1 MKKAKKMIFIILL
14 LSIFIQFSSVKAA
27 SICTATLENLT
38 KNQTITYDSI
48 INQSNCDKS
57 NYKSFATISPK
68 PTNAKGIEF
77 GNNSIKITNPGGMS
91 PNLTL
96 TLTYMTKDGN
106 TEAFVITTIF
116 SPANSSSQTT
126 ETKSCYCLGNDCQ
139 SSSSGYGAGWVKQD
153 SNAKCES
160 SGNSSSQPSDTEDD
174 SEKCCYVT
182 EQNKYI
188 WNKKTF
194 FNNSGYHTEEKSEF
208 TTKETCESEKNT
220 PTNDEITTP
229 NKTND
234 SSSSSSTTSEIGV
247 SGNNACTRF
256 RVSRVRGYNCSS
268 ESACKNGKLNS
279 IPDTYFNN
287 LVGSP
292 YHYYFV
298 YKTYYDC
305 DGFDKTTPIT
315 SFCIDPALEGPQV
328 AGYTGTENGFK
339 YKGYNIYD
347 GTTEALDINNKFH
360 KGLYHLYTHW
370 YIDNRKKIEA
380 VHQQTDEDFV
390 DFIMDNV
397 ARKLR
402 LTYDTANL
410 NRYYPIDNTKGKYQ
424 SHWSETEYDAYK
436 DNKLGVSGGNSEVKK
451 LIKEI
456 WEEVQNFVENGKI
469 DTSTSYSDNWVMPL
483 KSYNRIT
490 GDWDGKSDN
499 AEHRRCG
506 LSTGKGWDGSESH
519 SGIDF
524 SANEGTEVYA
534 AQAGT
539 VLATTKNNAT
549 MGNAVIII
557 VKSSDGTEL
566 RTRYLHLSK
575 IADGISANTVVKQ
588 GQLIGYSGY
597 SLDKNNKPQYHLH
610 FDVSTNDVTSKT
622 TYGKTLVNPRKY
634 LPMDNINRCSQTA
647 YTQETPKESEGTIVK
662 ASGTTVKFEVNQ
674 LTSPKSTNNN
684 KGISAE
690 LEFIVKSDNTSVL
703 DSIIK
708 DGNYKIV
715 AKTDKN
721 EYFDVDAVK
730 ETEWTAVDGG
740 YSIKYKISE
749 DNVYAKVT
757 NKKIEKVTVGL
768 QISYYDPYSISNI
781 MILNTNET
789 NKSSKALQDF
799 VTFLKGNIDKFQG
812 VSINFEAEKTSCKPS
827 YAMVCGLPTYYLI
840 EGTQSSTAFN
850 AVMSGI
856 KNAGDLQNVLGSA
869 LDIIDTLKNFNL
881 EKLTKHDLNLILG
894 LLSNFAEDGSAL
906 ASIKADLTN
915 ILTPL
920 VNKGN
925 NTAKNLVTLLR
936 SVSYDGKDTKI
947 NFINLSTLIINVLDQ
962 SLNGNGLEGL
972 KADWGDIVDYLNEG
986 VKNGTISISTT
997 ETFENIYNL
1006 IKSSDTSLATILTAS
1021 QQIVKWVHNN
1031 SLLTNITQ
1039 IKSEFTAALSSI
1051 TMIFTDTTQGLNSIY
1066 NGLKDLISQVD
1077 ITKSLADPGNYNI
1090 LTTLKNTITV
1100 DWKKCIIGEDGKEA
1114 TDPAGNSYTI
1124 QQSND
1129 NGYDMFC
1136 SIVCKEDY
1144 AIKMPGNLE
1153 TVYAGRYI
1161 STNIDNVYH
1170 ATVGMAGQRTCVT
1183 TEIKNDKYKE
1193 EALAK
1198 KDEMLEAYNRF
1209 YSNYNIY
1216 LNLKAKEKQE
1226 GQSSGLTSNKANHT
1240 FKNFGD
1246 TSKKLEEVQKKVENA
1261 VQDTIMQY
1269 VDELFDNDTS
1279 ARLKASLSGD
1289 DLKNLAASL
1298 IAKGFEGMINGKD
1311 AGDIFDEYVEEQSAK
1326 VLESAKAKLASF
1338 KEDLST
1344 NVNNAI
1350 KTTVGDSIK
1359 GFLGGL
1365 GLSSLEIACNAG
1377 SSWLAKLFGV
1387 GEAVQAACSGY
1398 SFASTTLYKTVE
1410 GLNSASGYKIFQ
1422 LEEPI
1427 EVNGSFHPYT
1437 YKDNTSAQT
1446 KLASEFVENN
1456 NENQKYS
1463 FEFNTWKI
1471 TVPIMKGQSAG
1482 SFDAGTLSYGSLLL
1496 NAGSQITKLMKDS
1509 GLFQDEDN
1517 SSLGAIETGFNQL
1530 KSQLTN
1536 FGNISDIGSLD
1547 NISDMNF
1554 DKLMSVMTGVLGK
1567 VDKITKAADG
1577 LMSGITDTVDKTI
1590 LFYYNFLGLFN
1601 PYYAALAE
1609 ARSQMEIA
1617 KQDYTAAQKTLIDM
1631 ASRMNACTEWS
1642 KSYDF
1647 NPTLEFTYGYP
1658 KNSILDYIVNRN
1670 DKTTEK
1676 VYLKDINKGEPETV
1690 SYYCDA
1696 GVETENV
1703 QDWDVITSG
1712 KCRTNDGIIGSM
1724 LGAFLDDDSMVANL
1738 LNSFKNSKSGLAS
1751 LKKLISNSKLKEYIP
1766 DSKKSALSDKICSF
1780 FGQNACD
1787 IFGDD
1792 EDSLVT
1798 YIPGNIVY
1806 KLNNG
1811 STSGIESSSNLF
1823 SILGNGGGISGFLNS
1838 LTKNI
1843 TYGTGMGTSVNYKD
1857 AAKVVNIT
1865 RYGNPGVSISGLNLQ
1880 NFANM
1885 FVNYA
1890 SSKFGNSMSS
1900 KITDALANWNGQ
1912 GSQEFIYYKP
1922 EKQYWTTS
1930 NKGIYT
1936 SQKPSDADAV
1946 LVDIGDPGL
1955 TDPSVVSGT
1964 DAAKEADGKI
1974 YPIALSTQAGLYQYQ
1989 IKINGVGQYYNNT
2002 TATGRIIGDTG
2013 YISGLLANQYVCFY
2027 EVKTEPETPDQSC
2040 EDILNSTDCQEE
2052 NEDGTKKSYLD
2063 LFMGTSKDNKLYEE
2077 YENKANS
2084 CINKLLADG
2093 NACCNIID
2101 KTKVPSSNETYNKVC
2116 KTNSNGTPCSGIK
2129 LYGEDSALQTTITT
2143 KNNSALISNSGTLQ
2157 FYTKVVS
2164 NYDLFPNGG
2173 KSKGYN
2179 WSGKTSGY
2187 ENKSDD
2193 GAPGKQDL
2201 SNIIE
2206 QIEDV
2211 GDGIYADDEKYLE
2224 YSITM
2229 NSACMNAIKTYNKNQ
2244 EIIDLGFGDY
2254 SASSISKESRE
2265 YKSQFLADIQSNSE
2279 YSSCKIDS
2287 YLK

>member
-27 SICTATLENLT
+27 STCTAILENLN
-38 KNQTITYDSI
+38 KNQTINYESI

-57 NYKSFATISPK
+57 NYKRFAAISLK
-68 PTNAKGIEF
+68 PTNVKGIEF
-77 GNNSIKITNPGGMS
+77 GNNSIKITNPGGMP

-96 TLTYMTKDGN
+96 TLAYTTKDDK
-106 TEAFVITTIF
+106 TDSFVIATIF

-139 SSSSGYGAGWVKQD
+139 SSSNGYGAGWVKQD

-160 SGNSSSQPSDTEDD
+160 SGNSSSQPSGTEDD
-174 SEKCCYVT
+174 SEKCYYVT

-208 TTKETCESEKNT
+208 TTKETCESEKNA

-256 RVSRVRGYNCSS
+256 RVSRVRGYNCNSQSS
-268 ESACKNGKLNS
+268 CKTGKINS
-279 IPDTYFNN
+279 IPDTYFNS
-287 LVGSP
+287 LVGGP
-292 YHYYFV
+292 YNYYFV

-328 AGYTGTENGFK
+328 AGYTGTEKGFT
-339 YKGYNIYD
+339 YKGYNIYN

-370 YIDNRKKIEA
+370 YIDNRDKITA
-380 VHQQTDEDFV
+380 VHQAQDEDFI
-390 DFIMDNV
+390 DFIMDTV

-402 LTYDTANL
+402 LTYDTANQD
-410 NRYYPIDNTKGKYQ
+410 RYYPSG
-424 SHWSETEYDAYK
+424 WSKSEYNAYK
-436 DNKLGVSGGNSEVKK
+436 NKELGVAGNSTEVKS

-456 WEEVQNFVENGKI
+456 WDEVHDFIENGKI
-469 DTSTSYSDNWVMPL
+469 DTSTSYSDNWIMPI
-483 KSYNRIT
+483 KSYDKIT
-490 GDWDGKSDN
+490 SDWKDKSDN
-499 AEHRRCG
+499 AEHGSCEA
-506 LSTGKGWDGSESH
+506 STNGKGSNSSESN

-539 VLATTKNNAT
+539 VLAVTKDNDI
-549 MGNAVIII
+549 III
-557 VKSSDGTEL
+557 VKTSDDTEL

-597 SLDKNNKPQYHLH
+597 STDTNGQKKSHLH

-622 TYGKTLVNPRKY
+622 SLGKTLVNPRKY

-740 YSIKYKISE
+740 YSIKYKINE
-749 DNVYAKVT
+749 NNVYAKVT
-757 NKKIEKVTVGL
+757 NKKIEKVTAGL

-781 MILNTNET
+781 MILNTSET
-789 NKSSKALQDF
+789 NRTNQALQDF
-799 VTFLKGNIDKFQG
+799 VTFLKGNIVKFQG
-812 VSINFEAEKTSCKPS
+812 ISINFEAEKTSCKPS
-827 YAMVCGLPTYYLI
+827 FAMICGLPTYYLI
-840 EGTQSSTAFN
+840 EGTQSGTLFN
-850 AVMSGI
+850 AVMAGI
-856 KNAGDLQNVLGSA
+856 KSASDLQNVLGSA
-869 LDIIDTLKNFNL
+869 LDIIDTLKNFNF
-881 EKLTKHDLNLILG
+881 ETLTKNDLGLILG
-894 LLSNFAEDGSAL
+894 LLSNFAKDGSAL
-906 ASIKADLTN
+906 ASIQADLTN

-920 VNKGN
+920 ANNGNK
-925 NTAKNLVTLLR
+925 TAKNLILLLK
-936 SVSYDGKDTKI
+936 SFSYNGKDTKI
-947 NFINLSTLIINVLDQ
+947 SFINLSTLFIKVLDQ
-962 SLNGNGLEGL
+962 SLNGDGLEGL
-972 KADWGDIVDYLNEG
+972 KTDWGDIVDYLEEG
-986 VKNGTISISTT
+986 VKNGTVSLSTS
-997 ETFENIYNL
+997 ETFKNVYNL
-1006 IKSSDTSLATILTAS
+1006 IKSSDTGLGTILKAS
-1021 QQIVKWVHNN
+1021 EQIVNWVKNN
-1031 SLLTNITQ
+1031 PLLTNITQ
-1039 IKSEFTAALSSI
+1039 IKSKFTAALSSI
-1051 TMIFTDTTQGLNSIY
+1051 TMIFTDANQGLNTIY
-1066 NGLKDLISQVD
+1066 NGLKDLIGKVD
-1077 ITKSLADPGNYNI
+1077 ITKSLTDPSNFNI
-1090 LTTLKNTITV
+1090 FTTLKNTITV
-1100 DWKKCIIGEDGKEA
+1100 DWEKCIIGEDGAEA

-1161 STNIDNVYH
+1161 STNVDNVYH

-1193 EALAK
+1193 AAIAK
-1198 KDEMLEAYNRF
+1198 KDEMLEAYNKF

-1216 LNLKAKEKQE
+1216 LDLKAKEKEE
-1226 GQSSGLTSNKANHT
+1226 GKSSGLTSNKASHT

-1246 TSKKLEEVQKKVENA
+1246 TSKKLETLGKNVENA
-1261 VQDTIMQY
+1261 IQDTIMQY
-1269 VDELFDNDTS
+1269 VEDLFDNDTS
-1279 ARLKASLSGD
+1279 TRLKASLSGD
-1289 DLKNLAASL
+1289 NLKNLAASL
-1298 IAKGFEGMINGKD
+1298 LVEGFEGIITGQNV
-1311 AGDIFDEYVEEQSAK
+1311 GDIINEYLEKQGAK
-1326 VLESAKAKLASF
+1326 VLEAATGKFESF
-1338 KEDLST
+1338 KNDLSA
-1344 NVNNAI
+1344 NVNKAI
-1350 KTTVGDSIK
+1350 TDTLHGSIK
-1359 GFLGGL
+1359 DFLTGA
-1365 GLSSLEIACNAG
+1365 GLSALEIACNAG
-1377 SSWLAKLFGV
+1377 SSWLAKLFGGV
-1387 GEAVQAACSGY
+1387 GEAVQGVCSAY
-1398 SFASTTLYKTVE
+1398 SIASTTLFQTVE
-1410 GLNSASGYKIFQ
+1410 SLNKVSGYKIFQ

-1427 EVNGSFHPYT
+1427 KVSGSFHPYT
-1437 YKDNTSAQT
+1437 YKDNTSVQT
-1446 KLASEFVENN
+1446 KLASEFVEDSNK
-1456 NENQKYS
+1456 NQNYS

-1471 TVPIMKGQSAG
+1471 TVPIMKGQTAG
-1482 SFDAGTLSYGSLLL
+1482 NFDAGTLSYGSLAL
-1496 NAGSQITKLMKDS
+1496 NSGRQIIKLMDDS
-1509 GLFQDEDN
+1509 GLFQDEEN
-1517 SSLGAIETGFNQL
+1517 SPLGAIANGFDQLIAQL
-1530 KSQLTN
+1530 KD
-1536 FGNISDIGSLD
+1536 FGNISDIASLD
-1547 NISDMNF
+1547 NIKDMSF
-1554 DKLMSVMTGVLGK
+1554 DKLISVMTSVFEK
-1567 VDKITKAADG
+1567 VDEIAEAGAG

-1590 LFYYNFLGLFN
+1590 LFYYDFLGLFN
-1601 PYYAALAE
+1601 PYYAALADS
-1609 ARSQMEIA
+1609 RRQMENA
-1617 KQDYTAAQKTLIDM
+1617 KQEYTDAQSTLIDM

-1676 VYLKDINKGEPETV
+1676 VYLKSINKGEPETV

-1696 GVETENV
+1696 GVKTENV

-1712 KCRTNDGIIGSM
+1712 RCKTNDGIIGSM
-1724 LGAFLDDDSMVANL
+1724 LGAFLGDDNMFVNL

-1751 LKKLISNSKLKEYIP
+1751 LKKLISNSKLKDYIP
-1766 DSKKSALSDKICSF
+1766 DSKKSAISEKVCAF
-1780 FGQNACD
+1780 FGVDICD
-1787 IFGDD
+1787 IFGAD

-1798 YIPGNIVY
+1798 YIPGNITY
-1806 KLNNG
+1806 KLRTESKLGIDSFSDLFNVLG
-1811 STSGIESSSNLF
+1811 SS
-1823 SILGNGGGISGFLNS
+1823 GGIGNFTKS
-1838 LTKNI
+1838 LTMKV
-1843 TYGTGMGTSVNYKD
+1843 TYGTGMGTSINYKD

-1880 NFANM
+1880 NFADM
-1885 FVNYA
+1885 FANYA
-1890 SSKFGNSMSS
+1890 SSKFGNDMSS

-1912 GSQEFIYYKP
+1912 GSQKFIYYKP

-1974 YPIALSTQAGLYQYQ
+1974 YPIALSTQAGTYQYQ

-2040 EDILNSTDCQEE
+2040 EDILNSTDCQKE

-2077 YENKANS
+2077 YENKANA

-2129 LYGEDSALQTTITT
+2129 LYGEDSALQTNINTT
-2143 KNNSALISNSGTLQ
+2143 NSSALIGNNGTLQ

-2193 GAPGKQDL
+2193 GTPGKQDL

-2211 GDGIYADDEKYLE
+2211 GDGVYADDEKYLE
-2224 YSITM
+2224 YSITL

-2244 EIIDLGFGDY
+2244 ELIDLGFGDY